1 MSTPKTTA
9 GDTGESNH
17 SNGSSR
23 RSAIPDVHLG
33 SQAGAA
39 AERRRTFPYR
49 FPRDSRLLG
58 GKFTVAENARRL
70 LRFFYFERRLMQAL
84 GAWTLTIP
92 EFEVKLETGRHIF
105 YHADAARFL
114 RERLTEQ
121 ETLAKRVDAHRDA
134 EIDAFIEEMLS
145 AESAPELLVGVHQ
158 VVGRALATAYRHHC
172 DDTDPVT
179 DVPTI
184 RCLRRILADYEPML
198 AWADAAIAAYVEG
211 GMDES
216 RLAAWRWH
224 LQRLLA
230 SIGGVTG
237 IEPKTEPPAPLRS
250 TAKPYVRGTVPIR
263 DARFDTFKNTGDY
276 DVADGEARFPKDS
289 YESLRLR
296 FIRTQRDEVD
306 AIEAFGTF
314 LWDIRFKDFD
324 AEYDLARITWDEARH
339 TEIGHRAL
347 LAAGYDPFELRNRLT
362 GSTCRGPMEPAFAMA
377 EINLFGEV
385 GVLKTING
393 LIDTAAERRDELLRH
408 VADFIRSDERTHV
421 RKGGKILG
429 VMTDMNAKDLEW
441 RTRELFTECL
451 VSLGAVTKDMDV
463 FTVSRE
469 DIEHLVG
476 E

>member
-1 MSTPKTTA
+1 MSANTSQNGNGNSQNTIPYAPVA
-9 GDTGESNH
+9 GQRE
-17 SNGSSR
+17 
-23 RSAIPDVHLG
+23 
-33 SQAGAA
+33 AA
-39 AERRRTFPYR
+39 AERRKAFPYR
-49 FPRDSRLLG
+49 FPRDGRLLG
-58 GKFTVAENARRL
+58 GKFSVAENARRL

-84 GAWTLTIP
+84 GAWTLSIP

-105 YHADAARFL
+105 YHADAARLL
-114 RERLTEQ
+114 RERLSEQ
-121 ETLAKRVDAHRDA
+121 ELRLKDIDAFRDA
-134 EIDAFIEEMLS
+134 EIDRFIEEMLS
-145 AESAPELLVGVHQ
+145 AKDAPELLAGLHQ
-158 VVGRALATAYRHHC
+158 VVGRALATAYRHHI

-184 RCLRRILADYEPML
+184 RCLRRILTDYEPML
-198 AWADAAIAAYVEG
+198 TWADAALAAYVEG
-211 GMDES
+211 GVQETQ
-216 RLAAWRWH
+216 LAGWRWH

-237 IEPKTEPPAPLRS
+237 SDGRKEAPRPLRS
-250 TAKPYVRGTVPIR
+250 EAKAFERGTVPLR
-263 DARFDTFKNTGDY
+263 DVRFDTFKNTGDY
-276 DVADGEARFPKDS
+276 DMADGEERFPKDS
-289 YESLRLR
+289 YEALRLR

-314 LWDIRFKDFD
+314 IWDIRFKNFQ

-362 GSTCRGPMEPAFAMA
+362 GSTCRGPMDPAFAMA

-385 GVLKTING
+385 GVLKTINQ
-393 LIDTAAERRDELLRH
+393 LIDAAHDRNDELLRH
-408 VADFIRSDERTHV
+408 ISDFIRSDERTHV
-421 RKGGKILG
+421 RKGGHIIK
-429 VMTDMNAKDLEW
+429 VMTDLEAKDLEQ

-451 VSLGAVTKDMDV
+451 VSLGAVTRDMDV

-469 DIEHLVG
+469 DIERLVG

>member
-1 MSTPKTTA
+1 MSAMSSP
-9 GDTGESNH
+9 
-17 SNGSSR
+17 NGNRSSHP
-23 RSAIPDVHLG
+23 ATIPYAPVPG
-33 SQAGAA
+33 QREAA
-39 AERRRTFPYR
+39 AERRKAFPYR
-49 FPRDSRLLG
+49 FPRDGRLLG

-84 GAWTLTIP
+84 GAWTLSIP

-105 YHADAARFL
+105 WHADAARLL
-114 RERLTEQ
+114 RERLSEQ
-121 ETLAKRVDAHRDA
+121 EIRLKDIDAFRDT
-134 EIDAFIEEMLS
+134 EIDRFIEEMLS
-145 AESAPELLVGVHQ
+145 AKDAPELLVGVHQ
-158 VVGRALATAYRHHC
+158 VLGRTMATAYRHHI

-184 RCLRRILADYEPML
+184 RFLRRILTDYEPML
-198 AWADAAIAAYVEG
+198 DWADAALAAYVEG
-211 GMDES
+211 GVDES
-216 RLAAWRWH
+216 HLAVWRWH

-237 IEPKTEPPAPLRS
+237 SDARAEAPTPLRS
-250 TAKPYVRGTVPIR
+250 ASKPFERGTVPLR
-263 DARFDTFKNTGDY
+263 DVRFDTFKTTGDY
-276 DVADGEARFPKDS
+276 DVADGQERFPKDS
-289 YESLRLR
+289 YEALRLR

-314 LWDIRFKDFD
+314 IWDIRFKNFQ

-362 GSTCRGPMEPAFAMA
+362 GSTCRGPMDPAFAMA

-385 GVLKTING
+385 GVLKTINQ
-393 LIDTAAERRDELLRH
+393 LIDAAANRNDELLRH
-408 VADFIRSDERTHV
+408 ISDFIRSDERTHV
-421 RKGGKILG
+421 RKGGHIIK
-429 VMTDMNAKDLEW
+429 VMTDLEAKALEL

-469 DIEHLVG
+469 DIERLVG

>member
-1 MSTPKTTA
+1 MSAESHNGASHEAAKTT
-9 GDTGESNH
+9 
-17 SNGSSR
+17 
-23 RSAIPDVHLG
+23 IPTISFAPQRD
-33 SQAGAA
+33 AA
-39 AERRRTFPYR
+39 SERKKTYPYR
-49 FPRDSRLLG
+49 FPRDFRQLG
-58 GKFTVAENARRL
+58 GKLTVADNAQRL

-105 YHADAARFL
+105 YHADAARLL

-121 ETLAKRVDAHRDA
+121 ETRPKQIDGFRDP
-134 EIDAFIEEMLS
+134 EIDRFIEEMLT
-145 AESAPELLVGVHQ
+145 ARSAPELLVGIHQ
-158 VVGRALATAYRHHC
+158 VAGQALATAYRHHI
-172 DDTDPVT
+172 DDTDQVT

-184 RCLRRILADYEPML
+184 RCLRRVLVDYEPML
-198 AWADAAIAAYVEG
+198 AWAEAALAAYIDG
-211 GMDES
+211 GVDEAG
-216 RLAAWRWH
+216 LAAWRWH
-224 LQRLLA
+224 LLRLLQ

-237 IEPKTEPPAPLRS
+237 ADPRGEAPAPLRTDS
-250 TAKPYVRGTVPIR
+250 QPFVRGTVPIR
-263 DARFDTFKNTGDY
+263 DSRFATFKNTGDY
-276 DVADGEARFPKDS
+276 DTADGSQRFPKDS

-314 LWDIRFKDFD
+314 IWDIRFKDFQ

-347 LAAGYDPFELRNRLT
+347 LACGYDPFELANRLT

-385 GVLKTING
+385 GVLKTISN
-393 LIDTAAERRDELLRH
+393 LIDTAADRNDALLH
-408 VADFIRSDERTHV
+408 HIADYIRSDERTHV
-421 RKGGKILG
+421 RKGQGILKI
-429 VMTDMNAKDLEW
+429 MTALESKDLEL

-451 VSLGAVTKDMDV
+451 ISLGVVKKDMDV
-463 FTVSRE
+463 FTVTRE

>member
-1 MSTPKTTA
+1 MNTA
-9 GDTGESNH
+9 ASPNGNGNAQSSN
-17 SNGSSR
+17 
-23 RSAIPDVHLG
+23 IPDVHLG
-33 SQAGAA
+33 NQHEAA
-39 AERRRTFPYR
+39 AERRRRFPYR
-49 FPRDSRLLG
+49 FPRDARLLG
-58 GKFTVAENARRL
+58 GRFTVAENARRL
-70 LRFFYFERRLMQAL
+70 LRYCYFERRLMQAL
-84 GAWTLTIP
+84 GAWTLSIP

-105 YHADAARFL
+105 YHADAARLL
-114 RERLTEQ
+114 RERLSEQ
-121 ETLAKRVDAHRDA
+121 ETSFKSVDAFRDPD
-134 EIDAFIEEMLS
+134 IDRFVEEMLS
-145 AESAPELLVGVHQ
+145 ASNAAELLVGAHQ
-158 VVGRALATAYRHHC
+158 VLGRALATAYRHHC

-184 RCLRRILADYEPML
+184 RCLRRLLTDYEPML
-198 AWADAAIAAYVEG
+198 AWADEAIAAYVEG
-211 GMDES
+211 GVDES
-216 RLAAWRWH
+216 RLAEWRWH

-237 IEPKTEPPAPLRS
+237 ADARAEAPSPLRS
-250 TAKPYVRGTVPIR
+250 TSKPFERGTVPLR
-263 DARFDTFKNTGDY
+263 DTRFDTFKNTGDY
-276 DVADGEARFPKDS
+276 DTADGEARFPKDS

-314 LWDIRFKDFD
+314 IWDIRFKDFQ

-362 GSTCRGPMEPAFAMA
+362 GSTCRGPMDPAFAMA

-408 VADFIRSDERTHV
+408 IADFIRSDERTHV
-421 RKGGKILG
+421 RKGSRIIQ
-429 VMTDMNAKDLEW
+429 VMTDLDAKALEL

-469 DIEHLVG
+469 DIEQLVG